1 MDYQEYKDR
10 EILEIKNIEERYE
23 IEENFLN
30 MLSSG
35 DYSKAMSAYNALCSM
50 KLDGRNMDSYQDA
63 KYLAIVLG
71 TLCRKTLQHR
81 NKVHP
86 YYLNSISKEMAT
98 DINNTETAD
107 DIRNVSKKFIKKYCL
122 LAKNHS
128 LHQYTEVVNKAVSYI
143 EMHYADE
150 LNLSI
155 FKINCI
161 HNIVSF

>member
-1 MDYQEYKDR
+1 MNHQKYKDR
-10 EILEIKNIEERYE
+10 ETLEIKNIEERYK

-86 YYLNSISKEMAT
+86 YYLNSVSKEMAR

-107 DIRNVSKKFIKKYCL
+107 DIRNVSRKFIKNT
-122 LAKNHS
+122 A
-128 LHQYTEVVNKAVSYI
+128 
-143 EMHYADE
+143 
-150 LNLSI
+150 
-155 FKINCI
+155 F
-161 HNIVSF
+161 

>member
-10 EILEIKNIEERYE
+10 EILEVKNIEERYE

-50 KLDGRNMDSYQDA
+50 KLDGRNMDSYQYA

-86 YYLNSISKEMAT
+86 YYLDSVSKEMAM
-98 DINNTETAD
+98 DINNPKLKSSC
-107 DIRNVSKKFIKKYCL
+107 NQKLSKCRL
-122 LAKNHS
+122 
-128 LHQYTEVVNKAVSYI
+128 
-143 EMHYADE
+143 
-150 LNLSI
+150 
-155 FKINCI
+155 
-161 HNIVSF
+161 